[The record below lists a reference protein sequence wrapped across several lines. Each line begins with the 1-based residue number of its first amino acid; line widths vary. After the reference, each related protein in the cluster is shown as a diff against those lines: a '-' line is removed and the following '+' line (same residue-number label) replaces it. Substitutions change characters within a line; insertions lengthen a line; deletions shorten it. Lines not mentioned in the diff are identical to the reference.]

1 MNKQRGVYVVQGS
14 VSLRTLRILTSSL
27 EAVSCLQK
35 KPERL
40 LLFVFYFVALIK
52 TSGQLYPWTHLS
64 IVVTTR
70 NTGESLLHLFIL
82 LEIVQEACTSKQQHN
97 TLFFNVAVT

>member
-1 MNKQRGVYVVQGS
+1 MSKQRGVYVVQGNI
-14 VSLRTLRILTSSL
+14 SLSTLRILTSRL

-35 KPERL
+35 TESL
-40 LLFVFYFVALIK
+40 LLFVFYFVTLIK
-52 TSGQLYPWTHLS
+52 TSGQLYPWSHLS
-64 IVVTTR
+64 IVVTAQ
-70 NTGESLLHLFIL
+70 NTGESLLHLLTF